1 LGRAFF
7 SAFYNFIK
15 MDLTNDIPDFVMDS
29 FVRPT
34 EQNVPR
40 NAETFESKW
49 AELGSI
55 LKETWARQD
64 VYSFTQIRLSD
75 IIDAL
80 THPVPDDQHLWTSPV
95 LAPFIRLTSWDHVR
109 GETGFYELAATLSS
123 PTLIFAFECSHA
135 IPRTYSYG
143 PHELVSIPRVVTA
156 HTFVFLL
163 QRISHPNISFSST
176 THGSMKKKRL
186 GTTDVSPVTTTDP
199 AEQDLVASMT
209 VTTSNM
215 TEPFAETILPV
226 TERQRMG
233 PIGSSTNSMSSATAT
248 TTEFTF
254 DLHEIMMKWKSENKR
269 PTVEKICE
277 TEHIAQR
284 DVKRWLESKGLT
296 WTKMLIQY
304 GFRETKN

>member
-1 LGRAFF
+1 
-7 SAFYNFIK
+7 
-15 MDLTNDIPDFVMDS
+15 MTNDIPDFVMDS
-29 FVRPT
+29 FVQPT
-34 EQNVPR
+34 EPLPASVRPR
-40 NAETFESKW
+40 NAGTFESKW

-64 VYSFTQIRLSD
+64 VFSFTQIRLCD

-80 THPVPDDQHLWTSPV
+80 AHATPDDHHMWTSTA
-95 LAPFIRLTSWDHVR
+95 LAPFVRLTSWEHVR
-109 GETGFYELAATLSS
+109 GETGFYELAATLTA
-123 PTLIFAFECSHA
+123 PTMIFAFEA
-135 IPRTYSYG
+135 PQEIPRTFMYG

-163 QRISHPNISFSST
+163 QRVSQPNHPSAAAVAPL
-176 THGSMKKKRL
+176 KKKRPAM
-186 GTTDVSPVTTTDP
+186 DVSPVASVDP
-199 AEQDLVASMT
+199 AEQDLTASMT
-209 VTTSNM
+209 VTTVDLH
-215 TEPFAETILPV
+215 EPVATNVPV

-233 PIGSSTNSMSSATAT
+233 PVGTVVTGSYTPSSTTNDFS
-248 TTEFTF
+248 F
-254 DLHEIMMKWKSENKR
+254 DLHEIMVKWKSENKR

-277 TEHIAQR
+277 TEHLVQR